1 MNKQL
6 KIGSHVE
13 NSGAWMLLGSVRET
27 VANGA
32 NAMMFYLGAPQNTY
46 RKPASELKIEEMHEA
61 MAKHGL
67 LLDDVVVHAP
77 YIVNLAQS
85 DDAKWQFAI
94 DFLTNEVRLASIV
107 KAKYLVIHPGA
118 HVGMGVEYGLK
129 RIAEGVKKIIANTP
143 ESNVVILL
151 ETMAGKGTECG
162 KTFAEIKTMLDLI
175 DCPDRTGVCLDT
187 CHIHDAGYDIIN
199 DYEGVKQEFDSVVGL
214 DKIKVIHLNDSKNVK
229 GAKKDR
235 HENIGFGMIG
245 FDTLMK
251 VIYDET
257 FQDIPKILETPYV
270 ETTNGTEVSPYRAE
284 IAMIK
289 AKTFNPALLE
299 ELAKAAI

>member
-1 MNKQL
+1 M
-6 KIGSHVE
+6 
-13 NSGAWMLLGSVRET
+13 
-27 VANGA
+27 
-32 NAMMFYLGAPQNTY
+32 
-46 RKPASELKIEEMHEA
+46 
-61 MAKHGL
+61 
-67 LLDDVVVHAP
+67 DDVVVHAP

-94 DFLTNEVRLASIV
+94 DFLTREVRLATIV

-129 RIAEGVKKIIANTP
+129 RIAEGIKQIIANTP
-143 ESNVVILL
+143 ESDVVILL

-162 KTFAEIKTMLDLI
+162 KTFEEIKTLLDLI
-175 DCPDRTGVCLDT
+175 DNPKRNGVCFDT
-187 CHIHDAGYDIIN
+187 CHVHDAGYDIVN
-199 DYEGVKQEFDSVVGL
+199 DYEGVKQMFDSIVGL
-214 DKIKVIHLNDSKNVK
+214 DKIKVIHLNDSKNVR

-245 FDTLMK
+245 FDALMR
-251 VIYDET
+251 VVYDET
-257 FQDIPKILETPYV
+257 FQTIPKILETPYI

-289 AKTFNPALLE
+289 AKTFNPTLIE
-299 ELAKAAI
+299 ELKKEAI

>member
-1 MNKQL
+1 MNSTL

-27 VANGA
+27 IANGA
-32 NAMMFYLGAPQNTY
+32 NAMMLYLGAPQNTY
-46 RKPASELKIEEMHEA
+46 RKPASELKIEAMHEA
-61 MAKHGL
+61 MNKHGL
-67 LLDDVVVHAP
+67 SMDDVVVHAP

-94 DFLTNEVRLASIV
+94 DFLTREVRLATIV

-129 RIAEGVKKIIANTP
+129 RIAEGIKQIIANTP
-143 ESNVVILL
+143 ESDVVILL

-162 KTFAEIKTMLDLI
+162 KTFEEIKTLLDLI
-175 DCPDRTGVCLDT
+175 DNPKRNGVCFDT
-187 CHIHDAGYDIIN
+187 CHVHDAGYDIVN
-199 DYEGVKQEFDSVVGL
+199 DYEGVKQMFDSIVGL
-214 DKIKVIHLNDSKNVK
+214 DKIKVIHLNDSKNVR

-245 FDTLMK
+245 FDALMR
-251 VIYDET
+251 VVYDET
-257 FQDIPKILETPYV
+257 FQTIPKILETPYI

-289 AKTFNPALLE
+289 AKTFNPTLIE
-299 ELAKAAI
+299 ELKKEAI

>member
-85 DDAKWQFAI
+85 DDAKWQ
-94 DFLTNEVRLASIV
+94 LPSI
-107 KAKYLVIHPGA
+107 
-118 HVGMGVEYGLK
+118 
-129 RIAEGVKKIIANTP
+129 
-143 ESNVVILL
+143 
-151 ETMAGKGTECG
+151 
-162 KTFAEIKTMLDLI
+162 F
-175 DCPDRTGVCLDT
+175 
-187 CHIHDAGYDIIN
+187 
-199 DYEGVKQEFDSVVGL
+199 
-214 DKIKVIHLNDSKNVK
+214 
-229 GAKKDR
+229 
-235 HENIGFGMIG
+235 
-245 FDTLMK
+245 
-251 VIYDET
+251 
-257 FQDIPKILETPYV
+257 
-270 ETTNGTEVSPYRAE
+270 
-284 IAMIK
+284 
-289 AKTFNPALLE
+289 
-299 ELAKAAI
+299 